1 MRSIEHQIFYSPEAK
16 AHLNSLCELKC
27 DISIYPIYFYGLAY
41 ICKHIHRFI
50 IINTIISNI
59 NINVGII
66 KLIETQKNLRYFE
79 WKDDF
84 SNLEYFNFEDMIKET
99 FLALEKKADTLNH
112 LVISF
117 YQYDNFFSYI
127 PRPEPM
133 NLSKFHKL
141 KTLKIN
147 APAFEFD
154 DQLRK
159 SVYQNL
165 EVFQTNDY
173 IDYSTVN
180 SIIKN
185 SGGHLR
191 KILIKG
197 NGSGSNDYY
206 WEDDGDY
213 LNFSRTIYEYCPLIE
228 YLPLI
233 FLSSNFVEFEKLL
246 KTCQKLKVLSIF
258 MIHMNGDDRFKSNKE
273 KLLHYGEKLSKAL
286 IE

>member
-79 WKDDF
+79 WKDD
-84 SNLEYFNFEDMIKET
+84 SNYLEYFNFEDMIKET

-117 YQYDNFFSYI
+117 YQYDSFFL
-127 PRPEPM
+127 
-133 NLSKFHKL
+133 NLSKFQKL

-147 APAFEFD
+147 APGFKFN

-173 IDYSTVN
+173 IDYPTIN

-191 KILIKG
+191 KILIEDNYG
-197 NGSGSNDYY
+197 
-206 WEDDGDY
+206 WMDDGDY
-213 LNFSRTIYEYCPLIE
+213 PNFSCTIY
-228 YLPLI
+228 
-233 FLSSNFVEFEKLL
+233 
-246 KTCQKLKVLSIF
+246 
-258 MIHMNGDDRFKSNKE
+258 
-273 KLLHYGEKLSKAL
+273 
-286 IE
+286 